1 VNISIFGLGY
11 VGCVTAACLAQEG
24 HKVVGVD
31 VSFEKAELLAS
42 GKSPVVETNL
52 EEMVAENVRSGHLQ
66 VLFDSQAAVAASDIS
81 LICVGT
87 PSSDNGSLK
96 LHYVEK
102 VCREIGEALSNKHDY
117 HVVVVRSTVLP
128 GTVEEKLVPLLERH
142 SKRRAGFD
150 FGVCMNPEFLR
161 EGSAINDYYH
171 PSMILVGEFDQRSG
185 DLVQELYESIDA
197 PIFRTEIRVAEMV
210 KYASNAFHALKI
222 VFANEI
228 GNLCQ
233 AQCIDGREVMDIF
246 VQDRHLNISASYLK
260 PGFAFGGSCLP
271 KDLRA
276 LLYKAKQL
284 DVECNVLS
292 AILPS
297 NQKQIEHAV
306 KLVEKQGRKNVGIL
320 GLSFKPGTDDLRESP
335 AVVLA
340 ETLLGKG
347 YQIRIFDE
355 EIQLSR
361 LVGTNKSF
369 LEKEIP
375 HIASLL
381 CSSIEQLVSMSDVV
395 VITSGNSAF
404 TRVQGLMTNGQ
415 LLIDLDGTTSARARA
430 ICEGVFR

>member
-1 VNISIFGLGY
+1 VNL
-11 VGCVTAACLAQEG
+11 Q
-24 HKVVGVD
+24 
-31 VSFEKAELLAS
+31 KAELLAS

-52 EEMVAENVRSGHLQ
+52 EEMVAKSVRSGNLH
-66 VLFDSQAAVAASDIS
+66 VLFDSQPAVAASDIS

-96 LHYVEK
+96 LQYVEN
-102 VCREIGEALSNKHDY
+102 VCREIGTALAKKRDY

-128 GTVEEKLVPLLERH
+128 GTVEERLIPLLERH
-142 SKRRAGFD
+142 SGRRAGID

-161 EGSAINDYYH
+161 EGCAINDYYH
-171 PSMILVGEFDQRSG
+171 PSMVLIGELDRQSG
-185 DLVQELYESIDA
+185 EIVQELFESIDA
-197 PIFRTEIRVAEMV
+197 PVIRTAIRIAEMV

-222 VFANEI
+222 VFANEM
-228 GNLCQ
+228 GNLCK
-233 AQCIDGREVMDIF
+233 ALGIDGREVMDIF

-284 DVECNVLS
+284 DVECNVLN

-297 NQKQIEHAV
+297 NQKQIEQAV
-306 KLVEKQGRKNVGIL
+306 KLVEKTGHKKVGIL

-355 EIQLSR
+355 EVHLSR
-361 LVGTNKSF
+361 LIGANKHF
-369 LEKEIP
+369 LERGIP

-381 CSSIEQLVSMSDVV
+381 CSSVEQLVSLSEVV
-395 VITSGNSAF
+395 VVTNGSKAF
-404 TRVQGLMTNGQ
+404 SRVESLMNNGQ
-415 LLIDLDGTTSARARA
+415 LLVDLDGATIARAQA
-430 ICEGVFR
+430 LCEGVFR